1 MSFCIQKFKA
11 STKHNVAIE
20 NICGVLLPSDCI
32 AMVIVAL
39 FASCFVRLWCL
50 GSADGIIMQQGS
62 TVNDFPSAIVLANGF
77 PVIAG
82 TTWGNFPGMTLT
94 GSLDTVVV
102 KYNLDGTQ
110 AAITTIATTEY
121 DEISASTID
130 DSANIYLV
138 GRTAGSLNGT
148 NAGGLDVV
156 IAKVDSNLNQ
166 LWLVQTGTTSD
177 DYGYAVAIDSSGK
190 VIVGGY
196 SGGTWPDQTQL
207 GSEDA
212 FLMQYDSDGN
222 RQWVLQFGSASDDKL
237 YGIAVD
243 TVDSIDDIYA
253 TGESSGSFEGHT
265 NSGQSDIFLIKVRVL
280 IKLELFLVPITV
292 N

>member
-50 GSADGIIMQQGS
+50 GSADGI
-62 TVNDFPSAIVLANGF
+62 NGF